1 MYNKSMKR
9 LTLYILIV
17 LLITC
22 GCGINNKNLSQ
33 GTSIIVNN
41 QNDETFSQ
49 PNDQEIT
56 NQTISLNKEELQ
68 PHEKEQKEELEENL
82 HPIDK
87 AERDCIA
94 KNMTTAGMSNC
105 SYIAMDA
112 WFKEIDKY
120 VNLLKDV
127 TSKDEYNNILEA
139 QTQWKKY
146 QEAEFKAVSILINK
160 QGTIYQNILA
170 GKERNLVKQRAHD
183 VKSFYDYLIEE

>member
-1 MYNKSMKR
+1 MKR

-22 GCGINNKNLSQ
+22 GCGVNNKNLSQ
-33 GTSIIVNN
+33 GTPIIVNN

-49 PNDQEIT
+49 PNNQEIT

-68 PHEKEQKEELEENL
+68 PQEKEQKEELEENL

-105 SYIAMDA
+105 SYIAMDE

-120 VNLLKDV
+120 INLLKDV
-127 TSKDEYNNILEA
+127 TSKNEYNNILEA

-170 GKERNLVKQRAHD
+170 GKECNLVKQRAYD
-183 VKSFYDYLIEE
+183 LKSFYDYLIEE

>member
-9 LTLYILIV
+9 FTLYILIV

-49 PNDQEIT
+49 PNNQEIT

-68 PHEKEQKEELEENL
+68 PQEKEQKEELEENL

-94 KNMTTAGMSNC
+94 INMTTAGMSNC

-170 GKERNLVKQRAHD
+170 GKECNLVKQRAHD

>member
-1 MYNKSMKR
+1 MSNKIMKN
-9 LTLYILIV
+9 LTLYILII
-17 LLITC
+17 LFLTC
-22 GCGINNKNLSQ
+22 GCTKSNLNS
-33 GTSIIVNN
+33 
-41 QNDETFSQ
+41 DETFSQ
-49 PNDQEIT
+49 PNNPEIT
-56 NQTISLNKEELQ
+56 NQKISLNNKEPQ
-68 PHEKEQKEELEENL
+68 PQEKEQKEELEENL

-105 SYIAMDA
+105 SYEAMDA

-120 VNLLKDV
+120 ISLLKNV
-127 TSKDEYNNILEA
+127 TSEDEYNNILEA

-170 GKERNLVKQRAHD
+170 SEECDLVKQRAQNL
-183 VKSFYDYLIEE
+183 KNFYDYLNEEW